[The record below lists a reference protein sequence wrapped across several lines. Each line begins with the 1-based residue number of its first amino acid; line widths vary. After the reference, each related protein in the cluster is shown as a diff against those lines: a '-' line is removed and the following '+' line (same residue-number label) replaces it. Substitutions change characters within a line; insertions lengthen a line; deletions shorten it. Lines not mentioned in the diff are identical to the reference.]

1 MAILSYDVLV
11 GVPQILRYPTWTL
24 EDRGEPLP
32 FPGAELREM
41 ALREN
46 SALTLCS
53 AGLPPG
59 AAATS
64 TASSSSRPSKRGPA
78 TWHDTLPAKRQAR
91 EQARREAEQ
100 AEKAD
105 ALAKA
110 KALLAKPLPH
120 RRMAEPEKKARAEAR
135 RPVRA
140 CVVRKF

>member
-1 MAILSYDVLV
+1 MAIRHVTCVQLHACSRLPLFLPC
-11 GVPQILRYPTWTL
+11 PQTK
-24 EDRGEPLP
+24 G
-32 FPGAELREM
+32 GATRQKPSSSGR
-41 ALREN
+41 REN